1 MHPLFTPSSVA
12 LHAVF
17 FFLTA
22 FFVSKLASRLRY
34 DERPLESGANYW
46 VLENVPIK
54 VAWFQDSFSAG
65 SDRSGVS
72 FQAAVGF

>member
-1 MHPLFTPSSVA
+1 
-12 LHAVF
+12 VF

-34 DERPLESGANYW
+34 DERQLESGANYW
-46 VLENVPIK
+46 VLEDVPIK
-54 VAWFQDSFSAG
+54 VAWFQDSFSEG
-65 SDRSGVS
+65 SDRRGVS